1 MTLTPVQMVYAT
13 VRLTVRCLLDNRI
26 VDIVY
31 LVNLKLL
38 QNFSRRLP
46 VRNLE
51 DFLQIQIE
59 LLA

>member
-1 MTLTPVQMVYAT
+1 MVYAT
-13 VRLTVRCLLDNRI
+13 IRLTVRFTVCLLDNRI

-31 LVNLKLL
+31 LINLKLL
-38 QNFSRRLP
+38 LLDFNRRLP
-46 VRNLE
+46 VRHLE

>member
-1 MTLTPVQMVYAT
+1 MVYATIRLT
-13 VRLTVRCLLDNRI
+13 VRLTVCLLDNRI

-31 LVNLKLL
+31 LINLKLL
-38 QNFSRRLP
+38 LLDFSRRLP
-46 VRNLE
+46 VRDLK